1 MPRSRSDPI
10 SEEAVLID
18 FYFFQCR
25 IARFRQPNNVLQ
37 TPRRGIRLFFGAG
50 QNVFVAFLGLSFD
63 PSPAV
68 LDRMRAA
75 IV

>member
-18 FYFFQCR
+18 FYFF
-25 IARFRQPNNVLQ
+25 
-37 TPRRGIRLFFGAG
+37 G
-50 QNVFVAFLGLSFD
+50 QNVFVAFFGLSFD